1 MSCVLKDLSGRPGS
15 VEKHPHRLVPAI
27 LLHWWMQ
34 DKTAPSVIRRIYED
48 LNAWNEMEDSSEAL
62 STIRAAGRIYTVPTN
77 IQWHLATSFHN
88 QLESTNIRVSGFKA
102 LIGCLCALLKESQQ
116 TKDWPP
122 SANLVDISTKSH
134 NSTAAHTHMVWDIHC
149 RLCGVLNGFEPLCKS
164 EAWGTANLMDVTLID
179 FDKLRTGKSWQI
191 WRRQTP
197 LSVEPGWAIWKSSSC
212 GQEDPLPKEAGADK
226 I

>member
-1 MSCVLKDLSGRPGS
+1 MAHIAQRRCKIILKWNTVLRSCNVLRPQRSLRTSLAVWKSIRTGLYL
-15 VEKHPHRLVPAI
+15 PFFCT
-27 LLHWWMQ
+27 
-34 DKTAPSVIRRIYED
+34 DGCKTRRAPSVIRRIYED

-62 STIRAAGRIYTVPTN
+62 STIRATGRIYTVPTN
-77 IQWHLATSFHN
+77 IQWHLAASFHN

-149 RLCGVLNGFEPLCKS
+149 RLCGVLNGFEPL
-164 EAWGTANLMDVTLID
+164 
-179 FDKLRTGKSWQI
+179 LR
-191 WRRQTP
+191 
-197 LSVEPGWAIWKSSSC
+197 
-212 GQEDPLPKEAGADK
+212 
-226 I
+226 